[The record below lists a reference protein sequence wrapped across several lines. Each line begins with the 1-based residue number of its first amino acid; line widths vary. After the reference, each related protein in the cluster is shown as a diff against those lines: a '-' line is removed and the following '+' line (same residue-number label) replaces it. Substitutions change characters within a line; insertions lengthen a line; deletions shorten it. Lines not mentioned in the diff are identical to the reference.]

1 MFYII
6 LRYIIIIVAIL
17 LIIKSVKFIR
27 IILTVALGIIYIP
40 INNFNLAVQKWYFS
54 IRHKDKV
61 LYYLFTP
68 FYWIIVGITFVI
80 SIPYEFVIAMDIH

>member
-1 MFYII
+1 MFFII
-6 LRYIIIIVAIL
+6 LKWIIVILAIL

-54 IRHKDKV
+54 MKHKDKTT
-61 LYYLFTP
+61 YYLFTP
-68 FYWIIVGITFVI
+68 FYWIIVGITFII
-80 SIPYEFVIAMDIH
+80 SIPYEFVIAMDLH